1 MTPLPPI
8 RGATQGGVKTHHI
21 ARSGFRGE
29 RALVFCSLA
38 LGIISTVLL
47 IELTIMQRKHT
58 KMELEEKDRKAKEAE
73 EAKNKKV

>member
-8 RGATQGGVKTHHI
+8 RGATQGGVKTHHVV
-21 ARSGFRGE
+21 RSGFKGE

-38 LGIISTVLL
+38 LGIVSTILL

-58 KMELEEKDRKAKEAE
+58 KMELAEKERKAKE
-73 EAKNKKV
+73 EADKKNKV